1 MLGSITPLGER
12 SRNSRWSL
20 TLLYFMAGSALGG
33 TTAGT
38 ILGAI
43 GSRIHLSPTTATAL
57 LVGLVAVGAAVDSRL
72 IAIRIPSPRRQV
84 DDAWLRRYRS
94 WVYGLGFGVQLGFGA
109 ATTIVTAAVYVTL
122 AASLLSGS
130 AVWGG
135 AIGLLYGLLRALPV
149 VFVRRVKTTAH
160 LASVH
165 PFLRRVE
172 PIATRWSTVALTTV
186 AVLSGGTLVIHTL
199 IARGG

>member
-94 WVYGLGFGVQLGFGA
+94 WVYGLGFGVQL
-109 ATTIVTAAVYVTL
+109 
-122 AASLLSGS
+122 
-130 AVWGG
+130 
-135 AIGLLYGLLRALPV
+135 
-149 VFVRRVKTTAH
+149 
-160 LASVH
+160 
-165 PFLRRVE
+165 
-172 PIATRWSTVALTTV
+172 
-186 AVLSGGTLVIHTL
+186 
-199 IARGG
+199 